1 MAAAIGRRGPDHRR
15 SPVLAPPQNGRV
27 RGEAALPAHRAG
39 GRLPAGGAGLRLTLA
54 GLTAG
59 LCGLIALA
67 FLVPLGLTLADR
79 TREAELA
86 DAARRA
92 ALVTGALAVSTD
104 TATIERAVAAAAGD
118 DPAKRPVVHGIGAD
132 ESAGRANPRV
142 LADAAAQ
149 RRSVVT
155 EVDGGVLRLDPV
167 VLGDRVAVVEVFV
180 PDEVLDSGGGG
191 RWLLLLAIGLA
202 LVGAAVAVVDRV
214 AARAVDA
221 TGDLVKAALAVG
233 DGELGVRVEPTGPR
247 ELAEAG
253 HAFNRMTERL
263 VALRADEHELVA
275 DLSHRLRTP
284 LTALRLDAEALESD
298 DTSIGTFSE
307 AELDRRRGIR
317 RIRQAI
323 VTLEGEVDQLIK
335 TTRKAVAQESA
346 PASCDVSEVVR
357 DRMVFWSALAGDQNR
372 PHRVVGAQLRIP
384 APVPRAELAAALDA
398 VIGNVFR
405 YTPQGTAFEVAVSR
419 RDGWVAIRIDDA
431 GPGIADPDRALRR
444 GESDKGSTGLGLDIA
459 KRVALQA
466 NGSVSIDRARLGGA
480 SVVMLLADPDAAPRP
495 VNRFGLVG
503 RMAREAREPRAGRR
517 WPRPR

>member
-1 MAAAIGRRGPDHRR
+1 MC
-15 SPVLAPPQNGRV
+15 SL
-27 RGEAALPAHRAG
+27 L
-39 GRLPAGGAGLRLTLA
+39 
-54 GLTAG
+54 
-59 LCGLIALA
+59 ALA
-67 FLVPLGLTLADR
+67 FLIPLGISLGEQS
-79 TREAELA
+79 REEKLA

-104 TATIERAVAAAAGD
+104 PAVVQRAVAAAGD
-118 DPAKRPVVHGIGAD
+118 DPAGRPVVHGLGGD
-132 ESAGRANPRV
+132 ESAGRTDAAV
-142 LADAAAQ
+142 LARATAQ

-155 EVDGGVLRLDPV
+155 DVPGGVLRLDPV

-180 PDEVLDSGGGG
+180 PDDVLDSGGGG
-191 RWLLLLAIGLA
+191 RWLLLLTVAVA
-202 LVGAAVAVVDRV
+202 LVGAAVVVVDRV
-214 AARAVDA
+214 AARAVDS
-221 TGDLVKAALAVG
+221 TGELVKAALAVG
-233 DGELGVRVEPTGPR
+233 DGDFAVRVEPSGPR

-253 HAFNRMTERL
+253 HAFNRMADRL
-263 VALRADEHELVA
+263 VALRTDERELVA

-284 LTALRLDAEALESD
+284 LTVLRLDAEALESD
-298 DTSIGTFSE
+298 DTSIGAFSE

-335 TTRKAVAQESA
+335 TTRKAVAQETG
-346 PASCDVSEVVR
+346 PAMCDVSEVVR
-357 DRMVFWSALAGDQNR
+357 DRMVFWAALAGDQNR
-372 PHRVVGAQLRIP
+372 PHRVSGAQLRIP

-419 RDGWVAIRIDDA
+419 RDGYVAIRIDDA
-431 GPGIADPDRALRR
+431 GPGIANPDRALRR
-444 GESDKGSTGLGLDIA
+444 GASDQGSTGLGLDIA

-466 NGSVSIDRARLGGA
+466 NGSVSIDRAQLGGA
-480 SVVMLLADPDAAPRP
+480 SVVMLLADPEATPRQ

-503 RMAREAREPRAGRR
+503 RMARDAREQKPAGRR

>member
-1 MAAAIGRRGPDHRR
+1 MC
-15 SPVLAPPQNGRV
+15 SL
-27 RGEAALPAHRAG
+27 L
-39 GRLPAGGAGLRLTLA
+39 
-54 GLTAG
+54 
-59 LCGLIALA
+59 ALA

-79 TREAELA
+79 AREAELA

-104 TATIERAVAAAAGD
+104 TAAVERAVAAAAGD
-118 DPAKRPVVHGIGAD
+118 DPALRPVVHGIGAD
-132 ESAGRANPRV
+132 ESAGRADAAA

-167 VLGDRVAVVEVFV
+167 VLGERVAVVEVFV
-180 PDEVLDSGGGG
+180 PDEALDDGGG
-191 RWLLLLAIGLA
+191 RWLLLLGVALA
-202 LVGAAVAVVDRV
+202 LVGAAVVVVDRV

-335 TTRKAVAQESA
+335 TTRKAVSQESA

-431 GPGIADPDRALRR
+431 GPGIPNPDRALRR
-444 GESDKGSTGLGLDIA
+444 GESDQGSTGLGLDIA

-503 RMAREAREPRAGRR
+503 RMARDAREPRAGRR